1 MTKYII
7 IALSIIVPVLVA
19 TLFVTTKSDS
29 AATCVHNLPLLNAI
43 FNGSTATILVLAV
56 YFVKQGNELAHKRL
70 MGIAFVLG
78 VLFMVSYV
86 TYHASVPSTKFGD
99 ANGDGVVDAHELLE
113 IGSMRVVY
121 LGVLLSHILMAVVA
135 LPLILIAFNYGLKND
150 RVKHRKFVKFTFPV
164 WLYVSITGVVVYFL
178 ISPYY

>member
-19 TLFVTTKSDS
+19 TLFITTESDS
-29 AATCVHNLPLLNAI
+29 AATWVHNLPVLNAF
-43 FNGSTATILVLAV
+43 FNGSTAVILVLAV
-56 YFVKQGNELAHKRL
+56 YFIKNGNEIMHKRL
-70 MGIAFVLG
+70 MFTAFILG
-78 VLFMVSYV
+78 VLFMISYV

-99 ANGDGVVDAHELLE
+99 MNRDGVVDANELIE
-113 IGSMRVVY
+113 IGSMRAVY

-150 RVKHRKFVKFTFPV
+150 RVKHRKFVKYTFPV
-164 WLYVSITGVVVYFL
+164 WLYVSITGVVVYLL